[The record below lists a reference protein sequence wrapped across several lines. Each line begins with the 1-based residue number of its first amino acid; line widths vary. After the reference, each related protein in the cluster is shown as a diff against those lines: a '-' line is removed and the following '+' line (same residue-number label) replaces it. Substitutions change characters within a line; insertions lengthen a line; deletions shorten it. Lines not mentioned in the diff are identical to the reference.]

1 MGIENHIKKA
11 LIESKHNKAQD
22 ADNSIY
28 IKSAMTTV
36 HKSLLFLFI
45 ALLLLIVLASRA
57 QIDIVVSSRG
67 EMLLDSDIERVQH
80 LEGGILDTLLVKTGD
95 YVYAGQPIARLKS
108 VDRDTQFQSAT
119 LDIVGLEMDIARY
132 QGLME
137 QTKPDYT
144 AFTAYPELV
153 SQHLESW
160 YKEFQKNTS
169 NQELI
174 ELDIDH
180 KQRLIDSMKKRI
192 SSSRKQLGLIRK
204 QLSIKETLYKEE
216 MASYVDVLNMQVQET
231 NMLREIENLD
241 EAVMTEQFQSAR
253 LEKQLNDTIASRNA
267 GYQAQINQLEKDRS
281 LKQAQL
287 PQHADKV
294 DRLTVYSPVDGV
306 VDKVHFN
313 FKSAVIPPNESIAD
327 IAPIRNSL
335 HGEAKIP
342 KKDMGFVEIG
352 QKVKLK
358 FDTYNFAKYGF
369 ITGTIDSISRSSYK
383 EEENEFYIAKIS
395 IQQDFLEKSGAT
407 YTLSPYMEFTA
418 DIKTGSRY
426 AIDYALK
433 PVMSAMED
441 AFDER

>member
-1 MGIENHIKKA
+1 MGIEKHIKKA
-11 LIESKHNKAQD
+11 LVESKHND
-22 ADNSIY
+22 DIEIENNLY

-36 HKSLLFLFI
+36 HKSLLFLF
-45 ALLLLIVLASRA
+45 AAFLLLIVLASQA

-80 LEGGILDTLLVKTGD
+80 LEGGILDTILVKTGD

-108 VDRDTQFQSAT
+108 VDRNTQLKSAT
-119 LDIVGLEMDIARY
+119 LDIVGLEIEITRY
-132 QGLME
+132 LGLIN
-137 QTKPDYT
+137 QTLPD
-144 AFTAYPELV
+144 FSSFSAYPSLIT
-153 SQHLESW
+153 QNTESW
-160 YKEFQKNTS
+160 QKEFQKNIS
-169 NQELI
+169 NQELMS
-174 ELDIDH
+174 LDIEH
-180 KQRLIDSMKKRI
+180 KKRLIASMKNRI
-192 SSSRKQLGLIRK
+192 NSSRKQLGLIKK

-216 MASYVDVLNMQVQET
+216 MASYIDVLNMQVQET

-241 EAVMTEQFQSAR
+241 EAIMNEQFQSAR

-267 GYQAQINQLEKDRS
+267 EYQTQINQLEKDLS
-281 LKQAQL
+281 LKKAQL
-287 PQHADKV
+287 PQHTDKV
-294 DRLTVYSPVDGV
+294 ERLTVYSPVDGV

-327 IAPIRNSL
+327 ISPIKNTL

-352 QKVKLK
+352 QEVKLK

-369 ITGTIDSISRSSYK
+369 VSGTINSISRSSYE
-383 EEENEFYIAKIS
+383 EEENEFYIAKIT
-395 IQQDFLEKSGAT
+395 IQQDFLEKSGAK